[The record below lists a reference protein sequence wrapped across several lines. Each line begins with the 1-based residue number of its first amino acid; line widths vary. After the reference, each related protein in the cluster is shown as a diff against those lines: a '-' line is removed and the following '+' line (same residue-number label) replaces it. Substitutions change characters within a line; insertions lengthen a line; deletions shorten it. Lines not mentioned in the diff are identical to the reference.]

1 MTLGK
6 PGTQVA
12 VVTRRPQGYFIAH
25 VEGPPTL
32 VNGRAIGTSPQPLKD
47 GDTFEVANVRM
58 EFLLRDELSDAAAG
72 STRKFVLVLVAVAI
86 VAYLI
91 HRLRG

>member
-1 MTLGK
+1 
-6 PGTQVA
+6 
-12 VVTRRPQGYFIAH
+12 
-25 VEGPPTL
+25 
-32 VNGRAIGTSPQPLKD
+32 LKD